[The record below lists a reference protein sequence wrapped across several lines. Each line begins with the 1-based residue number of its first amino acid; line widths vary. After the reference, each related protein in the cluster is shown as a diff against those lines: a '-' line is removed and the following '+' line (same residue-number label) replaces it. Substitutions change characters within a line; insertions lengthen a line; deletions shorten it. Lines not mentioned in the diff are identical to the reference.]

1 MRTSSKMDHYTVYYS
16 RFKCIIVTIFIINI
30 LLLWR
35 NCFIVLSILI
45 VEKVAVLC
53 RFLDIGAVTKNH
65 LLKYSLAHAFCC
77 FLASVEDVNPAV
89 ATRARL
95 LLDTIKRPALQ
106 VNTSHSPSAH
116 SNSLSFSWRHKTRK
130 KKYMNGPHH
139 QEFIL
144 VLYLCNILY
153 SCTYWRCAMQGL
165 CLCLDFQFD
174 TVVRDRPVILSKLLL
189 LHVLKKDVPALSWE
203 FFVNRFET
211 LSLEAQLH
219 LDCNKEFPFP
229 TSMIK
234 PKSPNLRFTC
244 GSHITVH
251 LYSKFLITCLLTAI
265 TAVRTNVAN
274 LSDAAMWKIRRAR
287 FARNQQ
293 KSVRSLRDSVK
304 GGPPESKRAF
314 SLPES
319 LSNRQCE

>member
-1 MRTSSKMDHYTVYYS
+1 MKNNSDKKFSYQQLPVSLKLIYTILQEMSKFEEPDILFNMLNCLKILCLHGECLYLAHKDHSQFLGYIQEKMLIPSLWSMLKSEFCQLASLAVPQLLHALSLSNGADIFWKLISTNFNS
-16 RFKCIIVTIFIINI
+16 KDWKIRFEA
-30 LLLWR
+30 
-35 NCFIVLSILI
+35 

-53 RFLDIGAVTKNH
+53 RFLDISAVTKNH

-106 VNTSHSPSAH
+106 
-116 SNSLSFSWRHKTRK
+116 
-130 KKYMNGPHH
+130 
-139 QEFIL
+139 
-144 VLYLCNILY
+144 
-153 SCTYWRCAMQGL
+153 GL

-174 TVVRDRPVILSKLLL
+174 TVVRDRPIILSKLLL
-189 LHVLKKDVPALSWE
+189 LHFMKKDIPALSWE

-229 TSMIK
+229 T
-234 PKSPNLRFTC
+234 T
-244 GSHITVH
+244 
-251 LYSKFLITCLLTAI
+251 I

-304 GGPPESKRAF
+304 GGQEESKRAF

-319 LSNRQCE
+319 LSNRLRE